1 MLSVCS
7 KTSVAFFHY
16 NHHKLHLHIDILGN
30 DSTKEGNRTTV
41 AIITKGVNK
50 GVTWRET
57 YPQSYFFNNRVKL
70 DFSPALF
77 ETGSIS
83 SIWSNWNNEANCSY
97 YNCKRL
103 SQIINYKYVPT
114 QLVQFSFPSLVSPPS
129 PFLRTNHLMFKKVW
143 GCSVASIFKKEGI

>member
-7 KTSVAFFHY
+7 KTSFAFLHY

-57 YPQSYFFNNRVKL
+57 YPQSYFFNNQVKL
-70 DFSPALF
+70 DFSPDLF

-83 SIWSNWNNEANCSY
+83 SIWSNWHNEANCSY

-103 SQIINYKYVPT
+103 QTTTNNQLQICANATGSVFLPEPS
-114 QLVQFSFPSLVSPPS
+114 FSTFTLLMS
-129 PFLRTNHLMFKKVW
+129 LRTNHLMFKKVLRLF
-143 GCSVASIFKKEGI
+143 SSKYF